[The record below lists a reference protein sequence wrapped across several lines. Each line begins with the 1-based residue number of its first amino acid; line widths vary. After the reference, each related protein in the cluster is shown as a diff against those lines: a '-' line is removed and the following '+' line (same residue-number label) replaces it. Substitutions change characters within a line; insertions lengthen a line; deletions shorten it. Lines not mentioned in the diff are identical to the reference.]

1 MAEKGNVVENLSGDM
16 RQTLSRLNR
25 NQVRSFW
32 AAWAGWTMDGMDS
45 FIYSLVLVPA
55 LRDLLPKS
63 GIATTPANV
72 GYYGGLL
79 FALFMIGWG
88 TALICGPIADRFG
101 RVRTMMVSIAW
112 LSFFTLLSAFAT
124 GLWSLPILRFLAG
137 VGIGGEWSGGA
148 DSGAP

>member
-55 LRDLLPKS
+55 LRDLLPRS
-63 GIATTPANV
+63 GILPTTANV
-72 GYYGGLL
+72 GVYGGRL
-79 FALFMIGWG
+79 FVTFIDVSGDVLVWG
-88 TALICGPIADRFG
+88 RTPGRFG
-101 RVRTMMVSIAW
+101 GVRTLMV
-112 LSFFTLLSAFAT
+112 
-124 GLWSLPILRFLAG
+124 R
-137 VGIGGEWSGGA
+137 GA
-148 DSGAP
+148 L

>member
-1 MAEKGNVVENLSGDM
+1 MAETANVIENLSGDM
-16 RQTLSRLNR
+16 RHTLLRLNR

-63 GIATTPANV
+63 GIVATPANV

-88 TALICGPIADRFG
+88 TASIWGPIADR
-101 RVRTMMVSIAW
+101 
-112 LSFFTLLSAFAT
+112 L
-124 GLWSLPILRFLAG
+124 
-137 VGIGGEWSGGA
+137 GGCE
-148 DSGAP
+148 P